1 MRLFTA
7 LIGLATIVGTAFGLM
22 GSQNTGTHLVTYNVN
37 IPQDLNFVPVNEIMT
52 SGDTIYTPFDE
63 SHQIGDIITYDKIIA
78 RVTDIQDNYTIAT
91 RVGIHTV
98 IQNGT
103 ISVRPIR
110 SYQGSQKTLASFR
123 KITLHGTA
131 EKDVPFCYGFNTQ
144 NCKTPQSAIK
154 IFENKYLELD
164 CDNCF
169 AGFSGDAFAEIE
181 IDWFKIKNVAGG
193 FKNLDLQGGLGVN
206 LQATA
211 APSYAFDKTYPVISK
226 FTIASFNIGPIP
238 VNLWLELP
246 VEVTLNAGLDAAA
259 NAQVGV
265 NINFNIGNMYLQWND
280 KAGFQFFGPTDNL
293 GVTPYLKH
301 TESLNGESQ
310 FKILASMKLHLDNV
324 FEIEADVIP
333 EIDATL
339 NNLCLD
345 GKYQLQVNYQGTV
358 MKNSFGPKTIF
369 DSGSRPLVHICA

>member
-1 MRLFTA
+1 MKLFTA
-7 LIGLATIVGTAFGLM
+7 LIGLASIVGTALGLM

-37 IPQDLNFVPVNEIMT
+37 IPQDLNFVPVSEVMT
-52 SGDTIYTPFDE
+52 SGDTIYTPFDDT
-63 SHQIGDIITYDKIIA
+63 HQIGDIITYDKIIA

-91 RVGIHTV
+91 RVGIHSV

-103 ISVRPIR
+103 ISVRPIK
-110 SYQGSQKTLASFR
+110 SIR
-123 KITLHGTA
+123 KINLMGTA
-131 EKDVPFCYGFNTQ
+131 EKDVPFCYGFNTKD
-144 NCKTPQSAIK
+144 CKTPSSAIP
-154 IFENKYLELD
+154 IFQNKYLDLD

-193 FKNLDLQGGLGVN
+193 FKYLNLQGGLGVN

-238 VNLWLELP
+238 VYLWLELP
-246 VEVTLNAGLDAAA
+246 VEVSLNAGLDAAA
-259 NAQVGV
+259 DAQLGA
-265 NINFNIGNMYLQWND
+265 NINFGIGNMYFQWND
-280 KAGFQFFGPTDNL
+280 NSGFQFFGPTDNL
-293 GVTPYLKH
+293 NITPYLKH
-301 TESLNGESQ
+301 SESLNGESQ

-324 FEIEADVIP
+324 FEVQADITP
-333 EIDATL
+333 QIDATL
-339 NNLCLD
+339 NDLCLD
-345 GKYQLQVNYQGTV
+345 GKYQLQVDYQGTV
-358 MKNSFGPKTIF
+358 MKDTFGPKTIY